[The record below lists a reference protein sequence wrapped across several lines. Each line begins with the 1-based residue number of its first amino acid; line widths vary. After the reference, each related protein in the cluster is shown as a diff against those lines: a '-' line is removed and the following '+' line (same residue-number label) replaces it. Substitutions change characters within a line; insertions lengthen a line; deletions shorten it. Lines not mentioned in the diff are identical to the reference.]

1 VSATERLSAHPRL
14 AALIG
19 ALLVVPFVFVNAVV
33 GNRIEPLFSLLR
45 PGVHTNPFEYV
56 VLATVL
62 VLLPLGAVVAL
73 LPLRRAA
80 PGRRRFLPLNLAL
93 AVLLVGAFA
102 LITYELGGEIYRC
115 DVLGL
120 PNCD

>member
-1 VSATERLSAHPRL
+1 MPDAEHLSAHPWL
-14 AALIG
+14 AALLG
-19 ALLVVPFVFVNAVV
+19 ALLAVPFVAVNAVV
-33 GNRIEPLFSLLR
+33 GHRIEPLFSVLR
-45 PGVHTNPFEYV
+45 PGRHTSPFEYV
-56 VLATVL
+56 VLTVVL
-62 VLLPLGAVVAL
+62 VLLPLGAGVAL

-80 PGRRRFLPLNLAL
+80 HGRRRFPPLNLAL

-102 LITYELGGEIYRC
+102 LITYELGQEVYRC